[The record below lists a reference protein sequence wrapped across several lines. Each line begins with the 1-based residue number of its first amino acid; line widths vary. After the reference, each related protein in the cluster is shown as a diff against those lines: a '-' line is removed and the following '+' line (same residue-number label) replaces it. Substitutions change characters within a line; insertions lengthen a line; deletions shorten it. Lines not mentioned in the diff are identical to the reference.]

1 VEVSVIG
8 RNLQNF
14 ILFFSEFNEENV
26 EEMEEELLQAGIN
39 SEKSKGIIL
48 QQLKKAKAELKIER
62 GKAIIEKYQEKLKNI
77 AARQS
82 VSANTINELAFEY
95 RKLSRNLDREDLE
108 QLNEE
113 IEKLKI
119 LSSIINDEEKEM
131 NG

>member
-1 VEVSVIG
+1 MIG

-14 ILFFSEFNEENV
+14 ILFFSEYNEDNT
-26 EEMEEELLQAGIN
+26 EEMEKELTHAGIN
-39 SEKSKGIIL
+39 PERSKNIVL
-48 QQLKKAKAELKIER
+48 QQLKKARAELKIEK
-62 GKAIIEKYQEKLKNI
+62 GKAIIEKYREKLKNI
-77 AARQS
+77 VAGQS

-113 IEKLKI
+113 VEKLKI
-119 LSSIINDEEKEM
+119 LSGIINDEEKEM